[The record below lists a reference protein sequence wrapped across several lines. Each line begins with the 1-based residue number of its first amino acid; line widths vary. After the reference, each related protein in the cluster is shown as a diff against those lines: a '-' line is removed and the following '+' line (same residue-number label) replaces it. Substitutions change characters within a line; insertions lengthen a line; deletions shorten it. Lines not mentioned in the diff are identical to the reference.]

1 MQRYRANR
9 LPIKGLRNTLQRRA
23 ASRGV
28 PKIQPRRLFS
38 YRHGKHISTVQ
49 AVERLYRIGEV
60 ARLLGE
66 QPHTLR
72 HWERQFGQPRPR
84 RGATGERLYSQQDVE
99 ILRRIQHVLRT
110 ERLTLP
116 QARQRLGRLSHEPTW
131 RATLELLRELL
142 LLLLALLPEPPEQLS
157 GE

>member
-1 MQRYRANR
+1 
-9 LPIKGLRNTLQRRA
+9 
-23 ASRGV
+23 
-28 PKIQPRRLFS
+28 
-38 YRHGKHISTVQ
+38 
-49 AVERLYRIGEV
+49 
-60 ARLLGE
+60 
-66 QPHTLR
+66 
-72 HWERQFGQPRPR
+72 
-84 RGATGERLYSQQDVE
+84 VE

-116 QARQRLGRLSHEPTW
+116 QARQRLGRLSHEPTS

>member
-1 MQRYRANR
+1 MLSGSVP
-9 LPIKGLRNTLQRRA
+9 LPGRCRKF
-23 ASRGV
+23 SRTVYFRIGT
-28 PKIQPRRLFS
+28 S
-38 YRHGKHISTVQ
+38 RHFCSV
-49 AVERLYRIGEV
+49 AMERLYRIGEV

-84 RGATGERLYSQQDVE
+84 RGAMGERLYSQQDVE

-110 ERLTLP
+110 ERLTLL
-116 QARQRLGRLSHEPTW
+116 QARQRLGALSHEPTS

-142 LLLLALLPEPPEQLS
+142 LLLLTLLPEPPEQLS